1 MLRVLILV
9 SLLVV
14 ICSCESMFNEIN
26 NSEQLWSSELGL
38 ERGSCISCLPS
49 VSEKTL
55 EKNQLTFNID
65 HILCIHL
72 SMESSDFEQMREES
86 RFGPTTEKWATL
98 WGGVVLQSLKCDAPY
113 PSQFNWYSGN
123 ISIDGLNISNVGIR
137 KKGFLGS
144 IFSEVPSIKI
154 VTNKYV
160 KGQYLGTTKNI
171 TLNNN
176 AQDTTRVTTCLNARV
191 FELAG
196 YPAPRCN
203 LASVTINGQSM
214 GAYSHLETIDRDFL
228 IRQFGNDNGHLY
240 EGQLVDFWKN
250 CLPRWEPK
258 TKQTNSFGKPLLAM
272 IKILDQVTDELLV
285 EKLSEHLNI
294 KRFITFWALEIILG
308 HNDGYT
314 SNQNNFFIYLDPND
328 NGRITFIPWGFENGS
343 NYESEW
349 SVKTYFQSRL
359 PNRLSQ
365 IPEVIIQ
372 LENEMNL
379 LLKQAWNE
387 AYLVSLIDDLSIQV
401 KSTESS
407 VHHLYYFNKLKA
419 WIPKRR
425 AEVEILIQKGLP
437 RQIKK

>member
-1 MLRVLILV
+1 MD
-9 SLLVV
+9 
-14 ICSCESMFNEIN
+14 
-26 NSEQLWSSELGL
+26 
-38 ERGSCISCLPS
+38 P
-49 VSEKTL
+49 
-55 EKNQLTFNID
+55 
-65 HILCIHL
+65 
-72 SMESSDFEQMREES
+72 SDFEHMREES

-98 WGGVVLQSLKCDAPY
+98 WGGVVLQSIKCDAPY

-144 IFSEVPSIKI
+144 IFSEAPSIKI
-154 VTNKYV
+154 ETNKYV
-160 KGQYLGTTKNI
+160 TGQYLGTTKSI

-203 LASVTINGQSM
+203 LASVTINGQAM

-240 EGQLVDFWKN
+240 EGQLVDFWQN

-258 TKQTNSFGKPLLAM
+258 TKQTNSFGQPLLTM
-272 IKILDQVTDELLV
+272 IKTLDQVTDELLV
-285 EKLSEHLNI
+285 EKLSQHLNL

-314 SNQNNFFIYLDPND
+314 SNQNNFFIYLDPDD

-349 SVKTYFQSRL
+349 SVESYFQSRL
-359 PNRLSQ
+359 PNRLSR

-379 LLKQAWNE
+379 LLKQAWKNE
-387 AYLVSLIDDLSIQV
+387 
-401 KSTESS
+401 
-407 VHHLYYFNKLKA
+407 N
-419 WIPKRR
+419 
-425 AEVEILIQKGLP
+425 
-437 RQIKK
+437 

>member
-1 MLRVLILV
+1 MPRVLILV
-9 SLLVV
+9 SLLLV

-49 VSEKTL
+49 VSGKTL
-55 EKNQLTFNID
+55 EKNQLTFNAD

-72 SMESSDFEQMREES
+72 SMDPSDFEHMREES

-98 WGGVVLQSLKCDAPY
+98 WGGVVLQSIKCDAPY

-144 IFSEVPSIKI
+144 IFSEAPSIKI
-154 VTNKYV
+154 ETNKYV
-160 KGQYLGTTKNI
+160 TGQYLGTTKSI

-176 AQDTTRVTTCLNARV
+176 AQDTTRITTCLNARV

-203 LASVTINGQSM
+203 LASVTINGQAM

-240 EGQLVDFWKN
+240 EGQLVDFWQN
-250 CLPRWEPK
+250 CLPRWESK
-258 TKQTNSFGKPLLAM
+258 TKQTNSFGQPLLTM
-272 IKILDQVTDELLV
+272 IKTLDQVTDELLV
-285 EKLSEHLNI
+285 EKLSQHLNL

-314 SNQNNFFIYLDPND
+314 SNQNNFFIYLDPDD

-349 SVKTYFQSRL
+349 SVESYFQSRL
-359 PNRLSQ
+359 PNRLSR

-372 LENEMNL
+372 LENEMDL
-379 LLKQAWNE
+379 LLRRAWNE

-407 VHHLYYFNKLKA
+407 AQHSYYFNKLKA

-425 AEVEILIQKGLP
+425 TEVEILIQKGLP
-437 RQIKK
+437 KQTKK